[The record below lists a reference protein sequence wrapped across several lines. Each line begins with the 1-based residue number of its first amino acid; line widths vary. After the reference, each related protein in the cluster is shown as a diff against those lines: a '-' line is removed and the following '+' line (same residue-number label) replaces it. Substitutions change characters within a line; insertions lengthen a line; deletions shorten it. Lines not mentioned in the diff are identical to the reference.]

1 MFYEKSVLKK
11 KKSNKLKAEQKM
23 LICFLKIY
31 LGYII
36 KLALWQR
43 FLLAVRHLHSPKLQ
57 AYFQE
62 EGTPCECPEK
72 GPCWHSLLP

>member
-1 MFYEKSVLKK
+1 
-11 KKSNKLKAEQKM
+11 M